1 MSSPPPD
8 PEPTSPAADTAYYRG
23 VLHRII
29 DCGVTLLQVLEEQA
43 THPVCPEPMVDA
55 AAGFERIARTIRRTI
70 ALARTLDQPVVVR
83 AASPH
88 RAARTRIRREVED
101 AIGQDLDGAEA
112 AESREDLRERMDRP
126 EFENELADRPIEE
139 IIAELCR
146 DLAVGAAGGVQRR
159 RPEAPGDKG
168 AGRADPAGPH
178 GFGQTR
184 PWTDRDR
191 PFREAG
197 DDPDGD
203 DHAPSRL
210 GERLWQR

>member
-126 EFENELADRPIEE
+126 EFENELADRPIE
-139 IIAELCR
+139 
-146 DLAVGAAGGVQRR
+146 
-159 RPEAPGDKG
+159 APGDKG